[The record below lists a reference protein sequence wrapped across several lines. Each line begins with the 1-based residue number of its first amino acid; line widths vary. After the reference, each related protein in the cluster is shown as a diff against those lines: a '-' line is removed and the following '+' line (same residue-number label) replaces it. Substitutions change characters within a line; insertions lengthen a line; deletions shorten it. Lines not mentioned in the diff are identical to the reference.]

1 MRVLVI
7 NSGSSSIK
15 YEIFGDDFLSL
26 ASGLLEKIGEE
37 GGRLHHRR
45 GDEEATTERAVKDH
59 AEGLK
64 LIAEVATD
72 SGVLGG
78 GEELSGI
85 GHRVVHGGE
94 TFTEPAVVDETVLEA
109 IRRTEPLAPLHNPAN
124 LMGIKVA
131 LELFPGVPQVAV
143 FDTSFHQSIPP
154 RAFRYAL
161 PEEYYRQHHLRRY
174 GFHGTSHRYVAEK
187 TAAFLS
193 RRLEDL
199 NLITLHLG
207 NGASATAIRGGMSV
221 DTSMGLTPLE
231 GLMMGTRSGDVDPAL
246 HFYLAREAGMELDAI
261 EDLLYTKSGLR
272 GVCGTND
279 MREVER
285 LAGQGDERAG
295 LALEMYCYRVK
306 KYIGAYFAVLGRLDA
321 LVFTGGIGENSAL
334 VRRMSC
340 QGLDALGIAVDDAKN
355 GSPSGEVSSVHY
367 DGGGVSVLVVRTNE
381 ELEIARQTMLLIRGS

>member
-1 MRVLVI
+1 
-7 NSGSSSIK
+7 
-15 YEIFGDDFLSL
+15 
-26 ASGLLEKIGEE
+26 
-37 GGRLHHRR
+37 
-45 GDEEATTERAVKDH
+45 
-59 AEGLK
+59 
-64 LIAEVATD
+64 VA
-72 SGVLGG
+72 G
-78 GEELSGI
+78 LSGI

-94 TFTEPAVVDETVLEA
+94 TFTEPALVDGEVLEA

-124 LMGIKVA
+124 LMGIRVA
-131 LELFPGVPQVAV
+131 LELFPAVPQVAV
-143 FDTSFHQSIPP
+143 FDTSFHQSMPP

-161 PEEYYRQHHLRRY
+161 PEEFYRRHHLRRY
-174 GFHGTSHRYVAEK
+174 GFHGTSHNYVAK
-187 TAAFLS
+187 MAAAHLS

-207 NGASATAIRGGMSV
+207 NGASAAAIRGGRSV

-246 HFYLAREAGMELDAI
+246 HFYLAREAAMELDDI
-261 EDLLYTKSGLR
+261 EDLLYTKSGLL

-285 LAGQGDERAG
+285 LAGQGDEGAE

-340 QGLDALGIAVDDAKN
+340 QGLDALGITLDDYLN
-355 GSPSGEVSSVHY
+355 GSPL
-367 DGGGVSVLVVRTNE
+367 GGVSAIHSDGGLVPVLVVRTDE
-381 ELEIARQTMLLIRGS
+381 ELEIARQTLLLIRGS